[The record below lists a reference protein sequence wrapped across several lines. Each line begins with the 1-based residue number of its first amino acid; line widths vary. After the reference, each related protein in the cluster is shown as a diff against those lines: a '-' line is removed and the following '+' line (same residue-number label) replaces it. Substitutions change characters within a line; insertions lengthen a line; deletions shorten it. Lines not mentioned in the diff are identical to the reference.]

1 QVALARRMA
10 GMANPNSPT
19 GRLDVFTRVIA
30 DGATVFDRIDAGY
43 EGRLYIE
50 VAPRTF
56 SILVRKGSR
65 LVQLRLRR
73 GQPSSNAAALRRLQ
87 ETSRLVDLPA
97 GPAFPPPPPATPPRA
112 LPPPARSTPPMSSTP
127 PPVRLPTPPITGIPC
142 TLGPAPAS
150 SSTPTISTFWPPRN
164 SCACRLTMPR
174 KWWPTTP

>member
-1 QVALARRMA
+1 GHVAYRVRASFLPGAGATVQQKIQQFGMHEIDLSKGAVLEKGCVYIVPLMEQLALSSRIA
-10 GMANPNSPT
+10 GIANPKSST

-30 DGATVFDRIDAGY
+30 DGARVFDRIDAGY

-50 VAPRTF
+50 IAPRTF

-97 GPAFPPPPPATPPRA
+97 GQETIPDDTTGATPHPSRH
-112 LPPPARSTPPMSSTP
+112 P
-127 PPVRLPTPPITGIPC
+127 PTPP
-142 TLGPAPAS
+142 L
-150 SSTPTISTFWPPRN
+150 
-164 SCACRLTMPR
+164 RL
-174 KWWPTTP
+174 